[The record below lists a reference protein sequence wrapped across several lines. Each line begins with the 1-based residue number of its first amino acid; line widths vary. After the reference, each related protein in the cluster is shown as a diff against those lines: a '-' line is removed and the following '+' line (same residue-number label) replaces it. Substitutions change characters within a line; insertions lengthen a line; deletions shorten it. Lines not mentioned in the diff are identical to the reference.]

1 MWDRTG
7 RLTSIA
13 ISRDGQTNRSVP
25 RRRTGFQPVVA
36 GPASAHCNRGIGIL
50 RREPAQRDRSTQRSS
65 RGTCSTRERA
75 ASSGGPRRHSAG
87 TGIAISVK
95 KGHPQ
100 DARERR
106 GWDSNPRCPFRH
118 AGFQDRCRISV
129 SANATQSYVKP
140 QPPRCPQWC
149 RPRRVPFWSLVF
161 QQIWPALWLFG
172 SVYRRPFGRGSW
184 RWSIRQQISTRDPP

>member
-1 MWDRTG
+1 MGQNRTG
-7 RLTSIA
+7 RLISIA

-118 AGFQDRCRISV
+118 AGFQDRCIQPLCHLSSECDSNPPATRLGSPAQPSDRFSSL
-129 SANATQSYVKP
+129 SAREHGHRAD
-140 QPPRCPQWC
+140 RA
-149 RPRRVPFWSLVF
+149 VPTLLS
-161 QQIWPALWLFG
+161 
-172 SVYRRPFGRGSW
+172 
-184 RWSIRQQISTRDPP
+184 